1 MRKQANNA
9 SIGPFGV
16 AVRKNN
22 FEMHVR
28 ILHTSKSFS
37 TFAPTKRHVR
47 PRVIYGKMPEWS
59 IGAVS
64 KTVVPLRA
72 PRVRIPVFRRE
83 GPEVQASDLRAKKG
97 GMRTLMGSLS
107 CSACVARIP
116 VFPQKDTG

>member
-72 PRVRIPVFRRE
+72 PRVRIPVFPQR
-83 GPEVQASDLRAKKG
+83 AS
-97 GMRTLMGSLS
+97 
-107 CSACVARIP
+107 
-116 VFPQKDTG
+116 QKISDWLFFAPYFFEPI